1 MKKKDLVYAVIA
13 VTILLIAGFLA
24 YTQLAP
30 KKSAAS
36 KVVQYEVVGKIS
48 PDFDVAAIAK
58 LSDTATVQ
66 DYGVDID
73 ITQGV
78 GNKNIFGN

>member
-13 VTILLIAGFLA
+13 VVILLVAGFLA
-24 YTQLAP
+24 YTQLVP

-36 KVVQYEVVGKIS
+36 KVVQYEVVGKIL
-48 PDFDVAAIAK
+48 PDFDAVAIAK
-58 LSDTATVQ
+58 LSDTNAVQ
-66 DYGVDID
+66 NYGVDID

-78 GNKNIFGN
+78 GNKDIFGK